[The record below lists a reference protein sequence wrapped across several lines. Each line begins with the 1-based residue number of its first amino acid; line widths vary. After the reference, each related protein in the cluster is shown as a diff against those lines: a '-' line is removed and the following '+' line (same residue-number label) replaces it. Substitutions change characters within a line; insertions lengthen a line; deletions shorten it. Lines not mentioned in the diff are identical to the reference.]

1 MSKKFILIKINK
13 NDTLNFIIIYWNLCM
28 FLLIFFIKVIY
39 IIYLENYFKRSII
52 LNTIYFYML
61 IINVRQTYFIIIK
74 FSISLSLIFN

>member
-39 IIYLENYFKRSII
+39 IIHLENYFKRSII